1 MNKYFLAILTVL
13 IIIQTLSI
21 LDDFFIYEEQIKNS
35 YPVIIIKEELEEE
48 IMNDDTSDRDITE
61 IFKLANLENG
71 ERISKK
77 CVACHDLQIS
87 QKIKIGPPLWNIV
100 NRSAGSFKNFKYS
113 KALLEYKKKWTQ
125 KNLLYFLEDPKEY
138 IVGTK
143 MIFKGIKKESER
155 VDLIS
160 FLATLK

>member
-1 MNKYFLAILTVL
+1 MNKYLLSILTVL

-35 YPVIIIKEELEEE
+35 YPVIIVKEELEEK
-48 IMNDDTSDRDITE
+48 IVNDDTSDRDIKDLF
-61 IFKLANLENG
+61 ILANLENG
-71 ERISKK
+71 EKISKK
-77 CVACHDLQIS
+77 CLACHDLQIS

-100 NRSAGSFKNFKYS
+100 NRSVGSLKNFKYS
-113 KALLEYKKKWTQ
+113 EALIGYKKKWTQ
-125 KNLLYFLEDPKEY
+125 KNLFYFLENPKEY